1 MRFFSVA
8 ASTTLIL
15 MGYVLPLSAD
25 GEEAFSDASIKDRY
39 VFASRCQHMEDSR
52 NHYEYAFLMAG
63 NDTNR
68 FASVLRDL
76 AVENTNQTEY
86 VIRSLGRYKTPE
98 SLPFLHSYATNLIYG
113 VDAVKSI
120 FAIEGVNTNSF
131 SALESY
137 LSITNRIPNS
147 VSHDRSE
154 LCKDFLS
161 NVFADS
167 ALVTF
172 RQPSL
177 DMMLDFAKY
186 RNTGHV
192 VIDGA
197 LQAVDPS
204 YRYSKRRLQV
214 MRLSMER
221 CLNSFHT
228 NYISNVINELVAY
241 PESELPD

>member
-1 MRFFSVA
+1 MKPFAVLCGVWLIVLGRSSFSQDAAYSDDQIKAQFVKAGRFYHAEDMDSN
-8 ASTTLIL
+8 
-15 MGYVLPLSAD
+15 YD
-25 GEEAFSDASIKDRY
+25 WAFAMS
-39 VFASRCQHMEDSR
+39 
-52 NHYEYAFLMAG
+52 G

-68 FASVLRDL
+68 FARVLREL
-76 AVENTNQTEY
+76 AVENTNQTLQ
-86 VIRSLGRYKTPE
+86 VLLSLRCYKTTE
-98 SLPFLHSYATNLIYG
+98 SLPFLYSYSTNLIYG

-131 SALESY
+131 SAFESY
-137 LSITNRIPNS
+137 LSLTNIMPNNI
-147 VSHDRSE
+147 SHDRSE

-161 NVFADS
+161 KVFSDP

-197 LQAVDPS
+197 LQTFDHS
-204 YRYSKRRLQV
+204 YKYSKRRLQV